1 MTLQSGKQVITVH
14 IYQNPSR
21 SKVNQKIKF
30 GEIIEYN
37 MRNNLLKNY
46 TLNVVEMLQPW
57 TQYCRQIHEIK

>member
-37 MRNNLLKNY
+37 MRNNLFEKSNIITY
-46 TLNVVEMLQPW
+46 NIFENVVKKLVLDPLN
-57 TQYCRQIHEIK
+57 

>member
-14 IYQNPSR
+14 IHQNPSR

-37 MRNNLLKNY
+37 MRNNLFEKSNIITY
-46 TLNVVEMLQPW
+46 NIFENVVKKLVLDPLD
-57 TQYCRQIHEIK
+57 

>member
-1 MTLQSGKQVITVH
+1 MTLQSGKQVIPVH

-37 MRNNLLKNY
+37 MRNNLFEKSNIITY
-46 TLNVVEMLQPW
+46 NIFENVVKKLVLDPLD
-57 TQYCRQIHEIK
+57 

>member
-21 SKVNQKIKF
+21 SKVYQKIKF

-37 MRNNLLKNY
+37 MRNNLFEKSYIITYNIFE
-46 TLNVVEMLQPW
+46 NVVKKLVLDPLN
-57 TQYCRQIHEIK
+57 

>member
-37 MRNNLLKNY
+37 MRNNLFEKSNII
-46 TLNVVEMLQPW
+46 TGNIFENVVKKLVLDPLD
-57 TQYCRQIHEIK
+57 

>member
-37 MRNNLLKNY
+37 MRNNLFEKSNII
-46 TLNVVEMLQPW
+46 TCNIFENVVKKLVLDPLN
-57 TQYCRQIHEIK
+57 

>member
-37 MRNNLLKNY
+37 MRNNLFEKSNIITY
-46 TLNVVEMLQPW
+46 NIFENVVKELVLDPLD
-57 TQYCRQIHEIK
+57 

>member
-37 MRNNLLKNY
+37 MRNNLFEKSYIITYNIFE
-46 TLNVVEMLQPW
+46 NVVKKLVLDPLD
-57 TQYCRQIHEIK
+57 

>member
-37 MRNNLLKNY
+37 MRNNLFEKSNIITY
-46 TLNVVEMLQPW
+46 NIFESVVKKLVLD
-57 TQYCRQIHEIK
+57 TVD